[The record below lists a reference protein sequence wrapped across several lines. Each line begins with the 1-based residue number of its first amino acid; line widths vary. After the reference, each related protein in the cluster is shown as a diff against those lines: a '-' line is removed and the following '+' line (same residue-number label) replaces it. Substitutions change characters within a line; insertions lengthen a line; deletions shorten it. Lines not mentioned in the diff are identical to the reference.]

1 MRMIIVYSSPIM
13 RRFLIVLLLLPS
25 VCLAADAE
33 FRLSIREHRFEP
45 AELRVPAGRR
55 IKLTIVNQD
64 PAAEEFASYELH
76 REKLIPANSSGT
88 VYIGPLEAGRYPFF
102 GDFHPQT
109 TTGVIVAE

>member
-1 MRMIIVYSSPIM
+1 M

-45 AELRVPAGRR
+45 AELRVPAGKR
-55 IKLTIVNQD
+55 IRLTIVNQD
-64 PAAEEFASYELH
+64 PAAEEFESYELH